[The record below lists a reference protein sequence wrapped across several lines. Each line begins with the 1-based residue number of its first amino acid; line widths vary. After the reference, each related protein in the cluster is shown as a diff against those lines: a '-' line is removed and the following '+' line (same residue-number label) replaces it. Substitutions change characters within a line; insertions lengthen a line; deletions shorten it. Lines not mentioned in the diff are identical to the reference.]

1 MLRKRRESVQE
12 GREQEGGEEGGGR
25 EERRGGGGRREVWLT
40 TALGSGAV
48 LISVSSP
55 AGRVCPSPEEP
66 GKFSSIL
73 PSEHSSFL
81 NMSLVSEL
89 SEFLALEIQSTFPS
103 DNVHLKIWEVFWFLT
118 SDL

>member
-1 MLRKRRESVQE
+1 MVDHSPGLWSSSHQC
-12 GREQEGGEEGGGR
+12 EQPC
-25 EERRGGGGRREVWLT
+25 WTCLPF
-40 TALGSGAV
+40 AS
-48 LISVSSP
+48 
-55 AGRVCPSPEEP
+55 EEP

>member
-55 AGRVCPSPEEP
+55 AGRVCPSPQRNQV
-66 GKFSSIL
+66 SSL
-73 PSEHSSFL
+73 PSFHP
-81 NMSLVSEL
+81 NTAVS
-89 SEFLALEIQSTFPS
+89 
-103 DNVHLKIWEVFWFLT
+103 
-118 SDL
+118 